1 MNKEK
6 ISIVIIFIILPFL
19 CFSQEK
25 ERVHEDA
32 LLHHSIETKN
42 HNHTESLLA
51 DSVKVTIWRDY
62 SESAPSGLF
71 CHIIENKSEQNLF
84 IFFIEEEN
92 DTLSDVRLL
101 RRKLLRRYGDFSLS
115 MIEWEGNM
123 YIEKSPTVTPELFV
137 KILKPEE
144 KFEVV
149 VPFAND
155 KEEQIASEVF
165 QHLLVCSEALFS
177 SDLIGM
183 PHYMEN
189 LQYYN
194 MAYPH
199 TKVVI
204 STDMFKSFMLNINNF
219 KKRRTAKSR

>member
-1 MNKEK
+1 MLNKK
-6 ISIVIIFIILPFL
+6 LSIIITFTILSFS
-19 CFSQEK
+19 CFSQVRK
-25 ERVHEDA
+25 CVHDNT
-32 LLHHSIETKN
+32 LLYDSLVSENYNQEENLVVDSIKITV
-42 HNHTESLLA
+42 S
-51 DSVKVTIWRDY
+51 RDY
-62 SESAPSGLF
+62 NITDSGGAF
-71 CHIIENKSEQNLF
+71 CHIIENRTKQNLF

-165 QHLLVCSEALFS
+165 RHLLVCSEALFS
-177 SDLIGM
+177 CNLIGM

-204 STDMFKSFMLNINNF
+204 STDMFKSFMLNINNL
-219 KKRRTAKSR
+219 KKRKTAKSR